1 MLGAMV
7 EQRGKSRSPSRGR
20 VQFWCR
26 HLEGD
31 QAVWQLG
38 KTEGNGPEE
47 EIAQAGPAL
56 NL

>member
-1 MLGAMV
+1 MLGAMA

-31 QAVWQLG
+31 QAVWQLA